1 MSKLKMGS
9 LAFMIDEDRGK
20 KHLIRLKEGIRF
32 STQYGYIEHEAIAEA
47 GDGGVAYTQKGVA
60 YRVFYPT
67 YSDYVMHIKRRAQII
82 YPKDSAAILMSCDIR
97 GGQRVLESGIGQG
110 AMSIAILNTLG
121 GKGEL
126 ISYEL
131 REDFAGDAAKFIG
144 EFYGEAPNHTIEIR
158 SVYDGMDGEFDR
170 IILDLPEP
178 WHVVKHCEK
187 GLVNGGLMVC
197 YLPTILQAVNLVESL
212 KASKYFEEIETFEM
226 TKRPWK
232 IDGRS
237 VRPEMWTY
245 NHSAFLVKAR
255 KVVPIPEREIDFNIH
270 KKKKKNVDAD
280 VVLEDG
286 LEFNEGDFQ
295 E

>member
-9 LAFMIDEDRGK
+9 LAFMIDEMKGK
-20 KHLIRLKEGIRF
+20 KHLIRLKEGVRF
-32 STQYGYIEHEAIAEA
+32 STQYGFIEHEAIAEA

-67 YSDYVMHIKRRAQII
+67 YSDYIMHIKRRAQII

-126 ISYEL
+126 VSCEI
-131 REDFAGDAAKFIG
+131 REDFASDAAHFIH
-144 EFYGEAPNHTIEIR
+144 EFYGEAPNHSIIIGN
-158 SVYDGMDGEFDR
+158 VYEGFDGVFDR
-170 IILDLPEP
+170 IVLDLPEP
-178 WHVVKHCEK
+178 WHVVKHCKE
-187 GLVNGGLMVC
+187 GLTNGGIMVC
-197 YLPTILQAVNLVESL
+197 YLPTILQAVTLVETL
-212 KASKYFEEIETFEM
+212 KASGIFEELETFEI

-255 KVVPIPEREIDFNIH
+255 KVEPMPVRETVKKEETEEAPEEEI
-270 KKKKKNVDAD
+270 
-280 VVLEDG
+280 
-286 LEFNEGDFQ
+286 
-295 E
+295 